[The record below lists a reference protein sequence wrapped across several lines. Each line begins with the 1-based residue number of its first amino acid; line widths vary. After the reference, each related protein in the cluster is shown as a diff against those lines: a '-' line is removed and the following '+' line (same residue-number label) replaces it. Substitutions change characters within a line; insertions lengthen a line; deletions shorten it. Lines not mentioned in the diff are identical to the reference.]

1 MSATAEA
8 SHTIANGT
16 PRSQAVPDD
25 HSDASKKTIT
35 ADDERKSARRNFF
48 TFAAA
53 YAVCFESAI
62 MAFDLVS
69 VLDPTVMRIGN
80 GILFGT
86 AFVVSLLAG
95 VIIDKIGPK
104 RGAILGSILMA
115 VFSAGV
121 AAAMWAGDDVTSQ
134 WIFYLVAAVSCG
146 WSQPLLCASL
156 GPMVDGTA
164 VWICGSDA
172 NTENSLKRTSAD
184 LIGSFTMINNFG
196 GLFIVLLGS
205 VLVQV
210 LGMPASVL
218 TASITLIC
226 LVAAIMIS
234 FCCQELP
241 SAVAAVPEQKSAS
254 GLRALARFYT
264 DPRAWLLSF
273 GSLAIGAFTS
283 WKAATIAPI
292 AQGLVG
298 EGGILVLYLIQN
310 VINLVFAKVFSM
322 LMQRSW
328 KNLILALGCVSILAS
343 VWLYSFTDLAE
354 QGWWATPFYVLAG
367 LAWPAYNIATRASVA
382 DHFRGELAAHA
393 FAALILEQNFV
404 QMVVYFVSAAGGHSS
419 DVLSVVLACL
429 ACLIIP
435 GSLWAD
441 RLTAKQLELPR

>member
-1 MSATAEA
+1 MSATPEA
-8 SHTIANGT
+8 SHTIAHETAGG
-16 PRSQAVPDD
+16 QVVPDS
-25 HSDASKKTIT
+25 HSDASKKTLT

-48 TFAAA
+48 TFSAA

-62 MAFDLVS
+62 MCFDLVS

-104 RGAILGSILMA
+104 KGAILGSILMA
-115 VFSAGV
+115 IFSAGL
-121 AAAMWAGDDVTSQ
+121 AAAMWAGDDITLQ
-134 WIFYLVAAVSCG
+134 WVFYLVAAVSCG

-156 GPMVDGTA
+156 GPMVDGTTA
-164 VWICGSDA
+164 WIGGSDA
-172 NTENSLKRTSAD
+172 NAEDSLKRTSAD
-184 LIGSFTMINNFG
+184 LIGNFTIINNFG
-196 GLFIVLLGS
+196 GLFIVLLGTM
-205 VLVQV
+205 LVQV
-210 LGMPASVL
+210 LGMPASIL
-218 TASITLIC
+218 TGSITLIC
-226 LVAAIMIS
+226 LAAAIILS
-234 FCCQELP
+234 CCCQELP
-241 SAVAAVPEQKSAS
+241 SAVAAVPERNCAS
-254 GLRALARFYT
+254 GLRALARFYM

-292 AQGLVG
+292 AQGIVG
-298 EGGILVLYLIQN
+298 EGGILVLNLIQN
-310 VINLVFAKVFSM
+310 IINLVFAKVFSM

-328 KNLILALGCVSILAS
+328 KNLILALGCGSILVS
-343 VWLYSFTDLAE
+343 VGLYFFTDLAE

-367 LAWPAYNIATRASVA
+367 FAWPAYNIATRSSVA

-404 QMVVYFVSAAGGHSS
+404 STVVYFVSAAGGHSS
-419 DVLSVVLACL
+419 DVLAVVLACL
-429 ACLIIP
+429 TCLIIP

-441 RLTAKQLELPR
+441 RLTAKQLELPH